1 MKKLKS
7 MAVAFN
13 SLGKNKLRSFLMM
26 IGIIIGITAI
36 TIIISMALGS
46 KAQIMERVERFGT
59 DALNVFGMAMRA
71 PGSGPRGRP
80 TSSLKLGDAQA
91 IEMNVDNI
99 SVVAPMSMRWGADVR
114 FEDKYLRSM
123 LSAVTEDFI
132 HMWDWNMEYGD
143 FITRLDDERLARTVV
158 IGPTVKDEFFPED
171 NPVGRTI
178 KIENIPFEIKGVLAG
193 TGQSAG
199 GRDMGNTVIIPLN
212 TYLRRVANTETI
224 DGIRIKVKNS
234 RHLDKTAEDIK
245 EVIRESHGI
254 MDGQE
259 DDFSLITPTEVREFS
274 EHISGTFNVLL
285 IIVAGISL
293 IAGGVV
299 VANIMLISVS
309 ERKFEIGLRKSVG
322 ARKSDIRTQFLF
334 ETVAVTVTGGAIGV
348 LLGILGAFLFRQ
360 FGETPVAISWE
371 GIAIGLGFS
380 IIVGIL
386 SGIQPALKA
395 SKMAPIEA
403 LRS

>member
-158 IGPTVKDEFFPED
+158 IGPTVKDEFFPEE

-178 KIENIPFEIKGVLAG
+178 KIENVPFEIKGVLAG

-322 ARKSDIRTQFLF
+322 ARKSDILMQFLF
-334 ETVAVTVTGGAIGV
+334 ETIAVTVTGGAIGV
-348 LLGILGAFLFRQ
+348 LLGILGAFLFMQ